1 MTNGDGPGALLQ
13 QIIAAVDGGE
23 SVVLATV
30 VDTLDVAPSHAGTK
44 MLVYADGRSSG
55 SIGGGAVEARVT
67 AEALEALTDRR
78 GRLVRYDLREL
89 GMCGGEM
96 TVYLEPQLP
105 SPTVLVVGC
114 GHIGHAVVELAHWLG
129 FRVIA
134 VDDRVELVT
143 EERLPDADLLV
154 PGPIDEALR
163 GVRITEQTHVVLAT
177 RGTNVDLEALPLLL
191 AGPARSIGVLG
202 SRKRWR
208 ETRTELL
215 ARGASEQE
223 LDRVTAPIGLDL
235 GALTPREI
243 ALAIMGEI
251 LALRREPIS
260 RHRS

>member
-1 MTNGDGPGALLQ
+1 MTEGDGTGSLLHQ
-13 QIIAAVDGGE
+13 VVAAVDGGE
-23 SVVLATV
+23 PVVLATV
-30 VDTLDVAPSHAGTK
+30 VDTLDAVPTHAGTK
-44 MLVYADGRSSG
+44 MLVYANGRCTG
-55 SIGGGAVEARVT
+55 SIGGGAVEARV
-67 AEALEALTDRR
+67 AADALESLAGGR

-114 GHIGHAVVELAHWLG
+114 GHIGRAVVELAHWLG
-129 FRVIA
+129 FHAIA

-143 EERLPDADLLV
+143 ENLLPDADLLV
-154 PGPIDEALR
+154 PGPIGRTLP

-177 RGTNVDLEALPLLL
+177 RSTEIDLEALPLLL

-202 SRKRWR
+202 SRRRWQ

-223 LDRVTAPIGLDL
+223 LDRVKTPIGLDL
-235 GALTPREI
+235 GARTPREI
-243 ALAIMGEI
+243 ALAIIGEI
-251 LALRREPIS
+251 LASRREPQPQ
-260 RHRS
+260 HAA